1 MPPLAKFKVK
11 ILIVPDGDTDQSLV
25 PVATL
30 FTPDLNTDPQFWQKV
45 PNLISIEIV
54 TPDIPECEFHDKIN
68 HDYVRLMT
76 LLNLADSNT
85 FVIYVRSTTV
95 SLVPPNN
102 LIKLIYDLCNGYMNS
117 SPQDKQKF
125 DVMYLAKWV
134 DRCDQYTVVGTAFN
148 NSVNLVET
156 IRPNGLQ
163 SVLFSPSGAHKI
175 KTALPEPI
183 TYPVSLALTHLI
195 ADGTLYAL
203 STTPSAMNYNITDA
217 TRSVDYVKSHECA
230 DPPNDKGKPT
240 PQGSNMSLFVFIII
254 LIIVIAIFY
263 FLITMVSKPKNNYPA
278 PESIQHHTNIGTS
291 TK

>member
-1 MPPLAKFKVK
+1 MSAPAKFKVK
-11 ILIVPDGDTDQSLV
+11 ILIVPDGDVDQSLV

-30 FTPDLNTDPQFWQKV
+30 FTPDLHTDPLFWSKV

-54 TPDIPECEFHDKIN
+54 TPDIPESEFENKTN
-68 HDYVRLMT
+68 PDYVRLMT
-76 LLNLADSNT
+76 LLNLSDSNT

-117 SPQDKQKF
+117 LPQDKQKF
-125 DVMYLAKWV
+125 DLMYLAKWV
-134 DRCDQYTVVGTAFN
+134 DRCDQYTIVGTAFN

-163 SVLFSPSGAHKI
+163 SVLFSPSGANKI
-175 KTALPEPI
+175 KTSLPEPI
-183 TYPVSLALTHLI
+183 SYPVSLALTHLI
-195 ADGTLYAL
+195 ADGSLYAL
-203 STTPSAMNYNITDA
+203 TTTPSAMNYNVTDA
-217 TRSVDYVKSHECA
+217 TKPSDYVKSHECA

-254 LIIVIAIFY
+254 FIIVVAILY
-263 FLITMVSKPKNNYPA
+263 FLVTMVSGPKNNYPA
-278 PESIQHHTNIGTS
+278 PESIQHHINVGTS
-291 TK
+291 GK